1 MQSRQNRRPKKSTPC
16 RQDYFFVYKKS
27 AAIIPTAQNPMSLIP
42 KKEYNKLSPS
52 AKAALSAVAKVVK
65 GRGAYM
71 TAPAPRRAVVKPLRR
86 AVKGSGAYEEKEES
100 GRSIAKRAAS
110 SFVGYIWDKLI
121 GNGAYAPMTVSVK
134 HNSFMEKI
142 TANGPPSVWTT
153 KENAFVMRHREY
165 LKDIITD
172 DEPDTFKIEDF
183 AIQPGNAQ
191 TFPWLSKI
199 ARQFQQYR
207 IRGMLFEFVS
217 TSSDALNSTNT
228 ALGQVML
235 VTQYDSGASTFE
247 TKQQIL
253 QTEFASVS
261 KPSLSVLHP
270 VECKPSLTTL
280 ETLYVR
286 TGAVPEGQD
295 IRFYDLGRF
304 SIATNG
310 FQGSAVNIGELWVT
324 YEIELIKPIQLP
336 GVDDVA
342 ADFYTGTTGIS
353 TTNPF
358 GTNAALAQGS
368 NAGTTISGKRV
379 TLTNATPGDQW
390 LLVYQQAGTAAS
402 LSAPTLASVGA
413 EMKAFWQNYAVIGAA
428 APSNTVSTSSLA
440 MWALIVKTHPSIT
453 SAPYVECTYGGVLTS
468 PTSAAVS
475 ICKIPGTLSPQA
487 ALAYAQ
493 TKHPTEF
500 GSCKI
505 QEVDDACGLGVAKK

>member
-1 MQSRQNRRPKKSTPC
+1 
-16 RQDYFFVYKKS
+16 
-27 AAIIPTAQNPMSLIP
+27 MSLIP
-42 KKEYNKLSPS
+42 KREYNKLSPS

-65 GRGAYM
+65 GQGAYK
-71 TAPAPRRAVVKPLRR
+71 PASPSRRTVVAVAPLRKVR
-86 AVKGSGAYEEKEES
+86 GRGAYEEKEES

-110 SFVGYIWDKLI
+110 SFVGYVWDKLI
-121 GNGAYAPMTVSVK
+121 GNGAYAPMTISVK
-134 HNSFMEKI
+134 NNSFMDKI
-142 TANGPPSVWTT
+142 TANGPPAVWTT

-183 AIQPGNAQ
+183 AIQPGNTL

-235 VTQYDSGASTFE
+235 VTQYDSGSATFE

-270 VECKPSLTTL
+270 VECKPSLSTL
-280 ETLYVR
+280 DTLYVR
-286 TGAVPEGQD
+286 TGSVPEGQD

-324 YEIELIKPIQLP
+324 YEIELLKPIQLP

-368 NAGTTISGKRV
+368 NAGTSISGKTI
-379 TLTNATPGDQW
+379 TLTNAVPGDQW
-390 LLVYQQAGTAAS
+390 LIVYQQAGTAAS
-402 LSAPTLASVGA
+402 LNAPTLASVGA
-413 EMKAFWQNYAVIGAA
+413 EMKAFWQNYSVVGAA
-428 APSNTVSTSSLA
+428 APSNAVSTSTLA
-440 MWALIVKTHPSIT
+440 MWALIVKTLPSIT
-453 SAPYVECTYGGVLTS
+453 TAPYVQCTYAGILTS
-468 PTSAAVS
+468 PTSAVVS
-475 ICKIPGTLSPQA
+475 ISKIPGTLSPQA
-487 ALAYAQ
+487 AIAHAQ
-493 TKHPTEF
+493 SKLPPEIGTPRIT
-500 GSCKI
+500 
-505 QEVDDACGLGVAKK
+505 EVDDACGLGVAKK